1 MLKFLDAP
9 VTRPE
14 SDVAKRFLTDTL
26 EFIAWRH
33 RAFDEILAVVLAES
47 TLLATIMVSLVLL
60 IVRVTPV
67 MQGPGARAGGGGT
80 LTLVMVAAI
89 AVLALCGLRLF
100 TNVKLIRKLNTD
112 SFLLEER
119 LGDDE

>member
-9 VTRPE
+9 VARSE

-33 RAFDEILAVVLAES
+33 RTFDEIVAVVLAEC
-47 TLLATIMVSLVLL
+47 TLLAAIMVGLVTLV
-60 IVRVTPV
+60 IKVTPV
-67 MQGPGARAGGGGT
+67 MQSPGARAGGGGT
-80 LTLVMVAAI
+80 LTLVMVAAV
-89 AVLALCGLRLF
+89 AVLAVCGLRF
-100 TNVKLIRKLNTD
+100 YTNVLLLRKLNTET
-112 SFLLEER
+112 FLLEER

>member
-9 VTRPE
+9 VARPE
-14 SDVAKRFLTDTL
+14 SDVAKRFASDTL

-33 RAFDEILAVVLAES
+33 RTFDEIIAVLLAEC
-47 TLLATIMVSLVLL
+47 TLLATIIVGLVML

-67 MQGPGARAGGGGT
+67 MQAPGARAGGGGT
-80 LTLVMVAAI
+80 LTLVVVAAV

-100 TNVKLIRKLNTD
+100 TDVKLIRKLNTET
-112 SFLLEER
+112 FQLEER

>member
-9 VTRPE
+9 VAREE
-14 SDVAKRFLTDTL
+14 SDLSKRFSTDTL

-33 RAFDEILAVVLAES
+33 RTFDEILAVLLAEC
-47 TLLATIMVSLVLL
+47 TLLATIIVSLILL
-60 IVRVTPV
+60 MVKVGPV
-67 MQGPGARAGGGGT
+67 MQSPGARAGGSGG
-80 LTLVMVAAI
+80 LTLIMVAAV
-89 AVLALCGLRLF
+89 AVLALCGLRVY
-100 TNVKLIRKLNTD
+100 TNVKKIMKLNTE